1 VVTIKYIFFRQ
12 LIARHEVIT
21 HRGIFGFAETMAALI
36 AGIER
41 RGLTVF
47 ALVDHGGG
55 AREAGLELEN
65 EQVILFGNPRTGTP
79 LMQDDRRIG
88 IELPLRILV
97 WQKGAEVCIGY
108 RDPRELSSTYDVRA
122 HEATHDQM
130 AKLLEELATEAAEAA
145 ES

>member
-1 VVTIKYIFFRQ
+1 VVAIKYTFFRQ

-21 HRGIFGFAETMAALI
+21 HRGTSGFAATMTALV
-36 AGIER
+36 AGIKR

-47 ALVDHGGG
+47 ALVDHGEG

-79 LMQDDRRIG
+79 LMQDDPRIG

-97 WQKGAEVCIGY
+97 WQKGTEVCLGY
-108 RDPRELSSTYDVRA
+108 RDPREFSSTYDVRA
-122 HEATHDQM
+122 HEATLDQL
-130 AKLLEELATEAAEAA
+130 AKLLEELVTEAAD
-145 ES
+145 S

>member
-1 VVTIKYIFFRQ
+1 V
-12 LIARHEVIT
+12 IAQRST
-21 HRGIFGFAETMAALI
+21 SGFAETMNTLV

-47 ALVDHGGG
+47 ALVDHAGG
-55 AREAGLELEN
+55 AREAGLKLDD
-65 EQVILFGNPRTGTP
+65 EQVILFGNPRSGTP

-97 WQKGAEVCIGY
+97 WEEDAEVRIGY

-122 HEATHDQM
+122 HEATLDQM
-130 AKLLEELATEAAEAA
+130 AKLLEELATEAAE
-145 ES
+145 S

>member
-12 LIARHEVIT
+12 LTARHEVIT
-21 HRGIFGFAETMAALI
+21 HRGIFGFAATMAALV

-122 HEATHDQM
+122 HEATLDQM
-130 AKLLEELATEAAEAA
+130 AKLLEELVTEAAE
-145 ES
+145 S

>member
-1 VVTIKYIFFRQ
+1 M
-12 LIARHEVIT
+12 IT
-21 HRGIFGFAETMAALI
+21 HRGTSGFAETMNTLV

-47 ALVDHGGG
+47 ALIDHAGG
-55 AREAGLELEN
+55 AREAGLELEG
-65 EQVILFGNPRTGTP
+65 EQVILFGNPRSGTP

-108 RDPRELSSTYDVRA
+108 RDPRELSNTYDVQA
-122 HEATHDQM
+122 HETTLDQM
-130 AKLLEELATEAAEAA
+130 AKLLEELTTEAADW
-145 ES
+145 

>member
-1 VVTIKYIFFRQ
+1 MT
-12 LIARHEVIT
+12 
-21 HRGIFGFAETMAALI
+21 ALV

-55 AREAGLELEN
+55 AREVGLELEN
-65 EQVILFGNPRTGTP
+65 EQVILFGNARSGTP

-97 WQKGAEVCIGY
+97 WQKGAEVWIGY
-108 RDPRELSSTYDVRA
+108 RDPRKLSSTYDVGA
-122 HEATHDQM
+122 HEATLDQM
-130 AKLLEELATEAAEAA
+130 AKLLEELATEAAD
-145 ES
+145 S

>member
-1 VVTIKYIFFRQ
+1 
-12 LIARHEVIT
+12 VIT
-21 HRGIFGFAETMAALI
+21 HRGIFGFAATMTALI

-97 WQKGAEVCIGY
+97 WQEGAEVCIGY
-108 RDPRELSSTYDVRA
+108 RDPRELSNTYDVGA
-122 HEATHDQM
+122 HKTTLDQM
-130 AKLLEELATEAAEAA
+130 AKLLEELTTEAAD
-145 ES
+145 S